1 MADKVTSS
9 TSGQLARLS
18 DCSSVQRMAS
28 CEVASTV
35 QPTQLSNDTSSRR
48 RQILETRSMARSL
61 ICVTLPSR
69 SVRNRGIAFTRSIT
83 ACATHLSHA

>member
-48 RQILETRSMARSL
+48 RQILETRSM
-61 ICVTLPSR
+61 
-69 SVRNRGIAFTRSIT
+69 GAFADLRDF
-83 ACATHLSHA
+83 AQPQRA